1 MTKHTRFV
9 QTKSLQFGRCKM
21 AEFKIRITDES
32 LIKALDKIVS
42 DENYESRNQ
51 LVVHILTLYCS
62 CRDKFIINSLPS
74 IVNNL
79 CQETITQTAETT
91 QKLLEIFAPVLAEID
106 KKLNEIEIFIK
117 NDI

>member
-1 MTKHTRFV
+1 
-9 QTKSLQFGRCKM
+9 M

-74 IVNNL
+74 IVNSL
-79 CQETITQTAETT
+79 CQEAITQQTEIS
-91 QKLLEIFAPVLAEID
+91 QKILEISLPLLAEID
-106 KKLNEIEIFIK
+106 KKLDEIETYVK